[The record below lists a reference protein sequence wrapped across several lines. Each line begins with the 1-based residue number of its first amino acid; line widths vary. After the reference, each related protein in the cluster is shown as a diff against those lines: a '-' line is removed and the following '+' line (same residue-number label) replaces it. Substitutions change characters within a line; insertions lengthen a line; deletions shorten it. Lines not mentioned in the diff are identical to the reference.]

1 MKGRMRMP
9 VWLNNIS
16 IFKKLM
22 LSFMVL
28 SLIPIVCI
36 GVISYT
42 LAYRTIY
49 RDLSRSLT
57 LNQQHIAE
65 TINEQLSAIDD
76 FLSKEIYD
84 RQFQQQVRAHAGG
97 MVTDAAVQQSCA
109 QIVADANLPI
119 RVTNAVYIPARRD
132 ATVPLRPSTDED
144 YLLSVSRQEDTLY
157 FTKSVCNLYTEEV
170 LGELRISV
178 SLLSFLD
185 EYLQMDREEYGF
197 LLFDQ
202 QGNRVFVNWNI
213 TVDTGR
219 PTAAFMANQPA
230 GSCTFNGERYITAR
244 EEFPAAGWVLY
255 CFVPQRLLQTQVNAI
270 LVTTATAVLV
280 CIVSVLVLSLV
291 VSYSMTARLN
301 VMVNRMND
309 YRVDDAQL
317 PVRDDLGGDEI
328 GQLSEFFDLMSQRNA
343 RLIEEVY
350 ESKLEQQEMEQRAL
364 QAQIKPHFLY
374 NCLDNINIR
383 ALMLGDDQIS
393 NVVTM
398 LADFYR
404 TSLNKGRS
412 ATRVSNEIKNVK
424 SYLSLLTAMGGKFR
438 VEYDIDEQAEPYT
451 LISLTLQPLVENA
464 YQHGAFHMGADGLIR
479 LSIQKKEQNL
489 VISVFNNGS
498 QITKQEAEKALTHKG
513 DGYGLKNVNTRIQ
526 LFFGK
531 EYGVKIGAVE
541 GGTECVVTIPAILY
555 RGEERGTDIS

>member
-1 MKGRMRMP
+1 MKGRMRMAA
-9 VWLNNIS
+9 WLNNIS

-22 LSFMVL
+22 LSFLVL

-42 LAYRTIY
+42 LTYRTMH
-49 RDLSRSLT
+49 RDLSSSIT
-57 LNQQHIAE
+57 INQQRIAE
-65 TINEQLSAIDD
+65 TINGQLTDIDG
-76 FLSKEIYD
+76 FLSEKIYD

-119 RVTNAVYIPARRD
+119 RVTDAVYIPARRD
-132 ATVPLRPSTDED
+132 DSVPLRPSTSED
-144 YLLSVSRQEDTLY
+144 YRLSVSRQEETLY
-157 FTKSVCNLYTEEV
+157 FTKAVCNLYTEQV

-197 LLFDQ
+197 LLFDE
-202 QGNRVFVNWNI
+202 QGNKVFANWNI

-219 PTAAFMANQPA
+219 PTAAFMANQPT
-230 GSCTFNGERYITAR
+230 GSCTVNGERYITAR
-244 EEFPAAGWVLY
+244 EDFPVAGWVLY

-270 LVTTATAVLV
+270 LLTTVTTVLICSVAVL
-280 CIVSVLVLSLV
+280 LLSLFV
-291 VSYSMTARLN
+291 AYSMTVRLN
-301 VMVNRMND
+301 VMVGRMKT
-309 YRVDDAQL
+309 YRVDDTQM

-350 ESKLEQQEMEQRAL
+350 KSKLEQQEMEQRAL

-412 ATRVSNEIKNVK
+412 ATSVSNEIKNVK
-424 SYLSLLTAMGGKFR
+424 SYLSLLTAMGGKGVVDAHT
-438 VEYDIDEQAEPYT
+438 VE
-451 LISLTLQPLVENA
+451 
-464 YQHGAFHMGADGLIR
+464 
-479 LSIQKKEQNL
+479 
-489 VISVFNNGS
+489 
-498 QITKQEAEKALTHKG
+498 
-513 DGYGLKNVNTRIQ
+513 
-526 LFFGK
+526 
-531 EYGVKIGAVE
+531 
-541 GGTECVVTIPAILY
+541 IP
-555 RGEERGTDIS
+555 

>member
-1 MKGRMRMP
+1 MKGRMRMAA
-9 VWLNNIS
+9 WLNNIS

-22 LSFMVL
+22 LSFLVL

-42 LAYRTIY
+42 LTYRTMH
-49 RDLSRSLT
+49 RDLSSSIT
-57 LNQQHIAE
+57 INQQRIAE
-65 TINEQLSAIDD
+65 TINGQLTDIDG
-76 FLSKEIYD
+76 FLSEKIYD

-119 RVTNAVYIPARRD
+119 RVTDAVYIPARRD
-132 ATVPLRPSTDED
+132 DSVPLRPSTSED
-144 YLLSVSRQEDTLY
+144 YRLSVSRQEETLY
-157 FTKSVCNLYTEEV
+157 FTKAVCNLYTEQV

-197 LLFDQ
+197 LLFDE
-202 QGNRVFVNWNI
+202 QGNKVFANWNI

-219 PTAAFMANQPA
+219 PTAAFMANQPT
-230 GSCTFNGERYITAR
+230 GSCTVNGERYITAR
-244 EEFPAAGWVLY
+244 EDFPVAGWVLY

-270 LVTTATAVLV
+270 LLTTVTTVLICSVAVL
-280 CIVSVLVLSLV
+280 LLSLFV
-291 VSYSMTARLN
+291 AYSMTVRLN
-301 VMVNRMND
+301 VMVGRMKT
-309 YRVDDAQL
+309 YRVDDTQM

-350 ESKLEQQEMEQRAL
+350 KSKLEQQEMEQRAL

-412 ATRVSNEIKNVK
+412 ATSVSNEIKNVK
-424 SYLSLLTAMGGKFR
+424 SYLSLLTAMGGKLR
-438 VEYDIDEQAEPYT
+438 VEYDIDKQTEPYT
-451 LISLTLQPLVENA
+451 LISLTLQPIVENA
-464 YQHGAFHMGADGLIR
+464 YQQGAFHLGADGLIR
-479 LSIQKKEQNL
+479 LSIKKREQEL

-498 QITKQEAEKALTHKG
+498 PITKEEAQKALAHKG
-513 DGYGLKNVNTRIQ
+513 KGYGLKNVNTRIQ

-555 RGEERGTDIS
+555 QGEDRGADEP